1 MPFSKNTYRI
11 QKIAF
16 AFLAAALFTAC
27 SSTASYQKNASG
39 TAPLSDS
46 TDQVKPIYSVYLI
59 GDAGAASRNPRS
71 TVLKELEKQLK
82 RSGEN
87 SAVIFLG
94 DNIYPHGLPPSSS
107 PKRERAERRL
117 LAQLNTVKEYPG
129 QLFFIPGNHD
139 WNSSGRNGLPWI
151 RRQERYIES
160 YLERGN
166 VFLPDSGYPGPV
178 NITLNSESRFGK
190 DTFRLNLILLDTQ
203 WWLHPHEKPVQ
214 KGVDGIEQQKQ
225 KMAADLREMIDNSG
239 DSEVIVAAHHPL
251 VSYGRHG
258 GKFPVYRH
266 FLPPVLGS
274 MYVAYRKI
282 WGYKQDVKAYPELK
296 EMLQR
301 SFSGKEELI
310 YASGH
315 EHSLQF
321 IPTEGDQKRHYYL
334 VSGSGSKSSFVKKM
348 NDDVI
353 THRGKGFLVI
363 HYYREGTKKIEF
375 WDRQGNLIAA
385 IPIGSN

>member
-39 TAPLSDS
+39 AAPLSDS

-71 TVLKELEKQLK
+71 SVLKELEKQLK

-139 WNSSGRNGLPWI
+139 WKSSGRNGLPWI
-151 RRQERYIES
+151 RRQ
-160 YLERGN
+160 
-166 VFLPDSGYPGPV
+166 
-178 NITLNSESRFGK
+178 
-190 DTFRLNLILLDTQ
+190 
-203 WWLHPHEKPVQ
+203 
-214 KGVDGIEQQKQ
+214 
-225 KMAADLREMIDNSG
+225 
-239 DSEVIVAAHHPL
+239 
-251 VSYGRHG
+251 
-258 GKFPVYRH
+258 
-266 FLPPVLGS
+266 
-274 MYVAYRKI
+274 
-282 WGYKQDVKAYPELK
+282 
-296 EMLQR
+296 
-301 SFSGKEELI
+301 
-310 YASGH
+310 
-315 EHSLQF
+315 
-321 IPTEGDQKRHYYL
+321 
-334 VSGSGSKSSFVKKM
+334 
-348 NDDVI
+348 
-353 THRGKGFLVI
+353 
-363 HYYREGTKKIEF
+363 
-375 WDRQGNLIAA
+375 
-385 IPIGSN
+385 